1 MTGWARS
8 ERAHT
13 HKGKGRKYYVLLF
26 FIATTTYIPS
36 RNIFFPLLV
45 VYMEKWMWSSGNQ
58 LCVVR
63 NSRQTDPLVLRI
75 YESTAFFFFF
85 FLSRTEGR
93 EQPEDCC
100 VLSSYVYYVPTS
112 LLLSMPPPSPPP
124 RRAGEPVP
132 QFNKS
137 SKSSHRTTSEE
148 AGPFTF
154 YLLLVRTV
162 HSRGRL
168 LYYATSSQSSRAR
181 RIYVYTIFR
190 VCV

>member
-1 MTGWARS
+1 MLLRRIFPRGTFFSPCWWYTWKNGCGLLATS
-8 ERAHT
+8 CAS
-13 HKGKGRKYYVLLF
+13 YVT
-26 FIATTTYIPS
+26 A
-36 RNIFFPLLV
+36 
-45 VYMEKWMWSSGNQ
+45 G
-58 LCVVR
+58 
-63 NSRQTDPLVLRI
+63 RQTPLYCV
-75 YESTAFFFFF
+75 STSRLLFFFFF